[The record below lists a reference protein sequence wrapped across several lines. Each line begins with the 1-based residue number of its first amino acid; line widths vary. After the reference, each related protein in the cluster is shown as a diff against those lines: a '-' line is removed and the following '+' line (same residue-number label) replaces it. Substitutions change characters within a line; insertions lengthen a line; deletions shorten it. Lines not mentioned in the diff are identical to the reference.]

1 MTARQSDKDVRH
13 IEIDLSGSDLHYL
26 PGDALG
32 VWFDNDP
39 ALVGEILDLLG
50 IDPATEI
57 QAGGKTL
64 PVASALLS
72 HFELTQN
79 TPAFV

>member
-50 IDPATEI
+50 INPATEI

-64 PVASALLS
+64 PVAS
-72 HFELTQN
+72 
-79 TPAFV
+79 